1 MKDVEIIG
9 MLKSYIK
16 KSLIGIGA
24 LKGAPCTIKS
34 ITYDSENK
42 LNTVVFEWEDDNG
55 DKHTSTM
62 LVYDGRDGIN
72 GTNGTNGQDGADGF
86 SPEIKVKTSTS
97 SEYILT
103 ITTEDGSFDTPNL
116 KGSGGGGGASAL
128 SDLSDVVIADLANDD
143 VLIYDST
150 AGKWKNADDLATIKL
165 DIADLKGSIVTLTGK
180 VNSAAKSISVNG
192 VAQTITAGAVDLDV
206 ASNLIPETQW
216 TEVQTILS

>member
-9 MLKSYIK
+9 MLKSYVK
-16 KSLIGIGA
+16 KSLVGMGA

-42 LNTVVFEWEDDNG
+42 VNTVVFEWTDTDDV
-55 DKHTSTM
+55 KHTSTM
-62 LVYDGRDGIN
+62 LVYDGQDGSD
-72 GTNGTNGQDGADGF
+72 GSDGAPGADGF
-86 SPEIKVKTSTS
+86 SPEITVKTSTS

-103 ITTEDGSFDTPNL
+103 IITEDGSFDTPNL

-143 VLIYDST
+143 ILIYDST

-165 DIADLKGSIVTLTGK
+165 DITDLKGSIVTLTGK
-180 VNSAAKSISVNG
+180 VNSAAQSISVNG

-216 TEVQTILS
+216 TQVQNLLN

>member
-9 MLKSYIK
+9 MLKSYVK
-16 KSLIGIGA
+16 KSLVGMGA

-62 LVYDGRDGIN
+62 LVYDGRDG
-72 GTNGTNGQDGADGF
+72 TNGTNGQDGVDGF
-86 SPEIKVKTSTS
+86 SPKITVKTSTS

-116 KGSGGGGGASAL
+116 KGSGGGGGSSAL
-128 SDLSDVVIADLANDD
+128 SDLSDVILADLADGD
-143 VLIYDST
+143 ILIYNQTQS
-150 AGKWKNADDLATIKL
+150 KWKNVSDAIIDDIK
-165 DIADLKGSIVTLTGK
+165 
-180 VNSAAKSISVNG
+180 VNG

-206 ASNLIPETQW
+206 ASNLITETQW
-216 TEVQTILS
+216 TEIQTILS

>member
-9 MLKSYIK
+9 MLKSYVK
-16 KSLIGIGA
+16 KSLIGMGA

-62 LVYDGRDGIN
+62 LVYDGRDG
-72 GTNGTNGQDGADGF
+72 TNGQDGADGF
-86 SPEIKVKTSTS
+86 SPEITVKTSTS

-150 AGKWKNADDLATIKL
+150 AGKWKNADELAKIKL

-180 VNSAAKSISVNG
+180 VNSAAQSISVNG